1 MNIQEKTRTK
11 EYAVYGEVYL
21 SDGVYMD
28 EELYTGTFYRCKV
41 FSKEVNTYEYPE
53 VVGAVTVGWSE
64 QYYEEREDN
73 INNNSNLTDDIKDEE
88 LEKLELEAQKDIR
101 EKSNK
106 FYGKTVTKGKYYK
119 DNKSA
124 VQARDAKR
132 MWVNGKE
139 VKKTHPLYKAGRY
152 KGFEEAA
159 FSSLANY
166 DTSPEGQVYIITNP
180 AWEGWVKV
188 GMAVDSQD
196 RLKNYQTSSPFRDY
210 SLLYSYEV
218 NDRRAGES
226 AAHARLA
233 KECDNINE
241 WFRIP
246 HAIANELIL
255 EVIHEY

>member
-1 MNIQEKTRTK
+1 MEIVGQTRTRDC
-11 EYAVYGEVYL
+11 
-21 SDGVYMD
+21 SSCGVHLTNSNTYKSHLEGRD
-28 EELYTGTFYRCKV
+28 SRCK
-41 FSKEVNTYEYPE
+41 
-53 VVGAVTVGWSE
+53 ACWS
-64 QYYEEREDN
+64 
-73 INNNSNLTDDIKDEE
+73 I
-88 LEKLELEAQKDIR
+88 AQK
-101 EKSNK
+101 ETLN
-106 FYGKTVTKGKYYK
+106 
-119 DNKSA
+119 
-124 VQARDAKR
+124 QR
-132 MWVNGKE
+132 MFVNGKY
-139 VKKTHPLYKAGRY
+139 VPKKHPLYKAGRY

-159 FSSLANY
+159 FSSLENY
-166 DTSPEGQVYIITNP
+166 KDSAEGEVYIITNP

-210 SLLYSYEV
+210 TLLYSYEV

-241 WFRIP
+241 WFRLP

>member
-1 MNIQEKTRTK
+1 MKSRQR
-11 EYAVYGEVYL
+11 
-21 SDGVYMD
+21 
-28 EELYTGTFYRCKV
+28 
-41 FSKEVNTYEYPE
+41 
-53 VVGAVTVGWSE
+53 
-64 QYYEEREDN
+64 
-73 INNNSNLTDDIKDEE
+73 
-88 LEKLELEAQKDIR
+88 LEKRKHRFSEDSPPVVSKPQDSISNSTAPLQETLKLEIVGQTRINPKT
-101 EKSNK
+101 NK
-106 FYGKTVTKGKYYK
+106 PWYYK
-119 DNKSA
+119 DNPDA
-124 VQARDAKR
+124 VKARDAKR

-159 FSSLANY
+159 FSSLENY
-166 DTSPEGQVYIITNP
+166 KDSAEGEVYIITNP

-210 SLLYSYEV
+210 TLLYSYEV

-246 HAIANELIL
+246 HAVANELIL
-255 EVIHEY
+255 EVIHEH

>member
-1 MNIQEKTRTK
+1 MMK
-11 EYAVYGEVYL
+11 
-21 SDGVYMD
+21 
-28 EELYTGTFYRCKV
+28 
-41 FSKEVNTYEYPE
+41 SK
-53 VVGAVTVGWSE
+53 
-64 QYYEEREDN
+64 R
-73 INNNSNLTDDIKDEE
+73 
-88 LEKLELEAQKDIR
+88 KLEQTNQMSLGDLPQAVCKPQDSTTNSTAHLRVIT
-101 EKSNK
+101 KSETL
-106 FYGKTVTKGKYYK
+106 GQTPTKGKYYK

-188 GMAVDSQD
+188 GMAVDAMD
-196 RLKNYQTSSPFRDY
+196 RIKNYQTSSPFRDY
-210 SLLYSYEV
+210 SLLYAYEV
-218 NDRRAGES
+218 NDRRAGEA

-241 WFRIP
+241 WFRLP
-246 HAIANELIL
+246 SAIANELIL

>member
-1 MNIQEKTRTK
+1 MKSRQR
-11 EYAVYGEVYL
+11 
-21 SDGVYMD
+21 
-28 EELYTGTFYRCKV
+28 
-41 FSKEVNTYEYPE
+41 
-53 VVGAVTVGWSE
+53 
-64 QYYEEREDN
+64 
-73 INNNSNLTDDIKDEE
+73 
-88 LEKLELEAQKDIR
+88 LEKRKQRFSEVLPQAVCKLQDSTTNSTAPLRVIT
-101 EKSNK
+101 KSETL
-106 FYGKTVTKGKYYK
+106 GQTPTKGKYYK

-180 AWEGWVKV
+180 AWDGWVKV
-188 GMAVDSQD
+188 GMAVDAMD
-196 RLKNYQTSSPFRDY
+196 RIKNYQTSSPFRDY
-210 SLLYSYEV
+210 TLLYSYEV
-218 NDRRAGES
+218 NDRRAGEA

-241 WFRIP
+241 WFRLP
-246 HAIANELIL
+246 SAIANELIL